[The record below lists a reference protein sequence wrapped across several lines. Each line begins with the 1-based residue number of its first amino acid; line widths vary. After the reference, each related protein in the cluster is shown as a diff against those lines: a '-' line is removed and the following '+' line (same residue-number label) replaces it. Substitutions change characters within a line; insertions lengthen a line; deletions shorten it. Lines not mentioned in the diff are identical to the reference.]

1 MIGVTITVYSSA
13 DVIEGC
19 LASLFDQPEPVR
31 VVLVDNASPDDS
43 IARAAAFAAARGLR
57 FRDVTAA
64 EAAALAHG
72 APTEPS
78 GEPPAPLTVVRAG
91 RNLGYAGA
99 VNLGLGVLA
108 ADPAVGLLWVL
119 NPDCVVPP
127 GTPAALRRAQAAA
140 GRFAI
145 MGSRILY
152 HGTDLIHADGGR
164 VSRWTGTCASVNR
177 RAPAASPAPDPGR
190 IDYVIG
196 ANMVVSREFLQT
208 VGPMHEDYFLYYEE
222 VDWALRRGAL
232 PLAYAPDAPVWHHG
246 GTAIGTGRPD
256 ERPSAFSNY
265 FNYRNRMRFMRRFH
279 PWRLPVAWLVNLAR
293 IVRSLPRDDADRTL
307 AALRGLH
314 GLKPPAA
321 VAARVGPEAAPLAF
335 GRPSGPTRAATAA
348 GV

>member
-31 VVLVDNASPDDS
+31 IVLVDNASPDDS
-43 IARAAAFAAARGLR
+43 IARVAAFAAARGLGLR
-57 FRDVTAA
+57 EVGPADRSAV
-64 EAAALAHG
+64 
-72 APTEPS
+72 APPV
-78 GEPPAPLTVVRAG
+78 PLTVVRAG

-99 VNLGLGVLA
+99 VNLGLAVLA
-108 ADPAVGLLWVL
+108 ADPEVGLLWVL

-127 GTPAALRRAQAAA
+127 ETPAALRRAQAAA

-164 VSRWTGTCASVNR
+164 VSRWTGTCASLNR
-177 RAPAASPAPDPGR
+177 RAPAASPEPDPGR

-196 ANMVVSREFLQT
+196 ANMVVSREFLAT

-232 PLAYAPDAPVWHHG
+232 PLAYAADAPVWHHG
-246 GTAIGTGRPD
+246 GTSIGTGRPD

-279 PWRLPVAWLVNLAR
+279 PWRLPVAYLANLVR
-293 IVRSLPRDDADRTL
+293 IIGSLPRDDAARTL

-314 GLKPPAA
+314 GLPPPAA
-321 VAARVGPEAAPLAF
+321 VAARVGAEAAPLAF
-335 GRPSGPTRAATAA
+335 GPMARA
-348 GV
+348 

>member
-1 MIGVTITVYSSA
+1 MIGVTITIYSSA

-19 LASLFDQPEPVR
+19 LASLLDQPEPVR
-31 VVLVDNASPDDS
+31 IVLVDNASPDDS
-43 IARAAAFAAARGLR
+43 IARIAAFAAARGLGL
-57 FRDVTAA
+57 RDIGAA
-64 EAAALAHG
+64 AAVEEAASAGGTASGG
-72 APTEPS
+72 A
-78 GEPPAPLTVVRAG
+78 APLTVVRAG
-91 RNLGYAGA
+91 ANLGYAGA
-99 VNLGLGVLA
+99 VNLGLAVLA
-108 ADPAVGLLWVL
+108 ADPGVGLLWVL

-127 GTPAALRRAQAAA
+127 ETPAALLRAQAAA

-164 VSRWTGTCASVNR
+164 VSRWTGTCASINR
-177 RAPAASPAPDPGR
+177 KAPAGAAAPDPAA

-196 ANMVVSREFLQT
+196 ANMVVSRDFLAA

-222 VDWALRRGAL
+222 VDWAIRRGAL
-232 PLAYAPDAPVWHHG
+232 PLAYAEGAPVWHHG

-279 PWRLPVAWLVNLAR
+279 PWRLPVAYLANLAR
-293 IVRSLPRDDADRTL
+293 IAASLRRDDAARTL

-314 GLKPPAA
+314 GLPPPAA
-321 VAARVGPEAAPLAF
+321 VAERVGPEAAAHAF
-335 GRPSGPTRAATAA
+335 GPMARA
-348 GV
+348 